1 MKPTKLVRKERILE
15 YLDNISRQIEDIQ
28 SIPVPLLA
36 AMKKI
41 PDLALV
47 VPRVWGNRLSLER

>member
-1 MKPTKLVRKERILE
+1 MTTINETFR
-15 YLDNISRQIEDIQ
+15 SFG
-28 SIPVPLLA
+28 PVLA